1 MKDAIQYKVTVEAVI
16 RRVEKAGKE
25 WQRVTDNPN
34 DKYAYTPEIEKTVE
48 RSVQIFEQTLDHLE
62 LSDLVAVINGLPA
75 KAKTGSASFFVMN
88 ADMGKPAAFDAGN

>member
-25 WQRVTDNPN
+25 WQRTSDNPN

-48 RSVQIFEQTLDHLE
+48 RSVKIFQQTLDHLE
-62 LSDLVAVINGLPA
+62 LPALVAVVNKLPNRGA
-75 KAKTGSASFFVMN
+75 MIGGEVMAQN
-88 ADMGKPAAFDAGN
+88 QFATAIGGRL